1 MITIQVT
8 KEQAEEIYR
17 ALVYLYEKYE
27 DNNEYHNEY
36 VYNYNNSVDELR
48 TIVKDA
54 IENDKQ

>member
-17 ALVYLYEKYE
+17 ALVYLYEKYDE
-27 DNNEYHNEY
+27 NDDYHNEY

-48 TIVKDA
+48 TIVKEA
-54 IENDKQ
+54 MKK